1 MQYRKF
7 GKTGETVSVLG
18 FGAMRF
24 PCKDGKV
31 DADEAVAM
39 LRRSIDA
46 GLTYIDTAYFYH
58 DGESESIVGRALK
71 DGYREKVH
79 VATKMPLCL
88 VDRRD

>member
-46 GLTYIDTAYFYH
+46 GLTYIDTAYF
-58 DGESESIVGRALK
+58 
-71 DGYREKVH
+71 
-79 VATKMPLCL
+79 
-88 VDRRD
+88 